1 MGTFKK
7 IFFSKKTIAL
17 GLVLVILLAV
27 GLYFLINTLSNNFSQ
42 DPDMGLVLGS
52 DSTMLQTPIDGTRPS
67 DHDPKDNAYYAL
79 YKLNQLKS
87 FKSYSEGET
96 ITHVAFASVSQKIK
110 ASRVVN
116 NGEVYKESLSHSP
129 FKGVGVRNYI
139 KGENY
144 VTLNASSVK
153 SIDDVTWDTTAKKIS
168 KTDYVNLYGYVPS
181 GITSYIFSEDTILN
195 AEYLGEENGVFSYR
209 YELDTVKSVAKLA
222 LEMRTMAGTASLPI
236 FERAF
241 VTIKMDKDWKVL
253 STTTDCTYK
262 VDMLGGVTC
271 NEAVTEIFTNH
282 GEDVEIPNGDFFRS
296 YVDDEIESVTPSEKT
311 ASDYLMAGFGD
322 YIMGIKPLKVSLN
335 IVSTDEKLPLSVEA
349 NAIIN
354 INMNDLSN
362 LSAFIEVEELVYDD
376 FTFED
381 INVAYKNNDIYLKWK
396 DIKAKANIDAT
407 ITKLQSLLPLFG
419 VELPTLDFG
428 EIDTETLL
436 SGATVTKDGTNV
448 AVNLPLSL
456 DDICLN
462 ATLNFTE
469 DDTITFTGA
478 TAEIFGLDITLT
490 PDESVTI
497 DTTLSGYSDLLT
509 VLDVIDDNGKINLDV
524 SISNTTIQT
533 QISLKPFA
541 IDIKLGDITAKLSD
555 NVVYLNYK
563 DIKAKLALSD
573 INGIIETLS
582 PILSANGVTLPD
594 LSAFNNLDVNSLLNE
609 VISNIETTTTEN
621 GVVISTTVFGYDVA
635 ILLNNAEGK
644 YTIDSISASIDSLNV
659 VIEPTDT
666 SFTAISDTTD
676 YCDISTLLNIIDNNG
691 AISLRVAI
699 GNINALV
706 KINLTNF
713 DIDVFVDDL
722 TIDGIKLGDI
732 TAKLSDN
739 VVHLN
744 YKDIKAKLALDSETI
759 NGILTKLS
767 PIIGADNVNKVTN
780 LFGSFDNIDVNSL
793 LNEVIS
799 NIETTTTENGV
810 VISTTVMDMP
820 ISILLN
826 NANNE
831 YTIGSISASIDSLN
845 VVIEPTDTS
854 FTAIDDLGNYA
865 NIASLLDMIDENNDV
880 YFKLLFSEAEII
892 ATLSL
897 DDLVLTATYDG
908 LKLYVDLKTLDVY
921 LNYGDEAVLA
931 KANLSDVDEILQ
943 KIKPILNKFM
953 DVTSFDGLN
962 VSAITSINVQD
973 ILNSITVNE
982 MDNKLTVSLSINGVN
997 VNAVFGTTDG
1007 LRLDELNVTM
1017 GEKFSISASII
1028 TKPDDYKIPE
1038 FDFNLE
1044 YSDAKALVEEFS
1056 GIIESILYTNS
1067 LNVKIGGSITSGDT
1081 VFTIVD
1087 SNITI
1092 AGLSSAPKA
1101 NASIVLEQKNTVTGE
1116 TFNHTVTLI
1125 YLDPSLVDEG
1135 AVNVYFTYD
1144 NSLDGDSK
1152 LEGTFTTTKASD
1164 TLAILKEIYKQ
1175 MPDLQT
1181 SLEGILTPDE
1191 NGYPTLPKFEF
1202 SVEELIKSISYKDGL
1217 LSGTLDTSVIMS
1229 SLPKQLGAE
1238 ITRTENSLDVNI
1250 PNFDFGGTNV
1260 QLGVNVSV
1268 PDTTDVTDDTFSFDA
1283 TNASDFSS
1291 IHLLLETLAN
1301 TATNRSFH
1309 ITGNIG
1315 AGIGELTIAPDAIKL
1330 DVKLD
1335 VDDNGLTFAKVVI
1348 ERTHVEL
1355 FFGAIQAWEDYDG
1368 VSTLYYDAEN
1378 GLIHVEIMS
1387 RTKKTEK
1394 VQTGTIWGLP
1404 IYDEITTYPETYTYY
1419 TYTVEEYTANLMDRI
1434 FELLPLKSTWVDL
1447 INKETSKEDTNT
1459 TSTATIENTLK
1470 KYSYGANKEGEM
1482 TFTLN
1487 LDLAPLTKDVGLTNV
1502 YITHDNESMSLKG
1515 LTADTTIANILTINL
1530 SAEMKNQSKDLQGV
1544 KEEIAS
1550 VKSLFPAPTKSN

>member
-1 MGTFKK
+1 
-7 IFFSKKTIAL
+7 
-17 GLVLVILLAV
+17 
-27 GLYFLINTLSNNFSQ
+27 
-42 DPDMGLVLGS
+42 
-52 DSTMLQTPIDGTRPS
+52 
-67 DHDPKDNAYYAL
+67 
-79 YKLNQLKS
+79 
-87 FKSYSEGET
+87 
-96 ITHVAFASVSQKIK
+96 
-110 ASRVVN
+110 
-116 NGEVYKESLSHSP
+116 
-129 FKGVGVRNYI
+129 
-139 KGENY
+139 
-144 VTLNASSVK
+144 
-153 SIDDVTWDTTAKKIS
+153 
-168 KTDYVNLYGYVPS
+168 
-181 GITSYIFSEDTILN
+181 
-195 AEYLGEENGVFSYR
+195 
-209 YELDTVKSVAKLA
+209 
-222 LEMRTMAGTASLPI
+222 
-236 FERAF
+236 
-241 VTIKMDKDWKVL
+241 
-253 STTTDCTYK
+253 
-262 VDMLGGVTC
+262 
-271 NEAVTEIFTNH
+271 
-282 GEDVEIPNGDFFRS
+282 
-296 YVDDEIESVTPSEKT
+296 
-311 ASDYLMAGFGD
+311 
-322 YIMGIKPLKVSLN
+322 
-335 IVSTDEKLPLSVEA
+335 
-349 NAIIN
+349 
-354 INMNDLSN
+354 
-362 LSAFIEVEELVYDD
+362 
-376 FTFED
+376 
-381 INVAYKNNDIYLKWK
+381 
-396 DIKAKANIDAT
+396 
-407 ITKLQSLLPLFG
+407 
-419 VELPTLDFG
+419 
-428 EIDTETLL
+428 
-436 SGATVTKDGTNV
+436 
-448 AVNLPLSL
+448 
-456 DDICLN
+456 
-462 ATLNFTE
+462 
-469 DDTITFTGA
+469 
-478 TAEIFGLDITLT
+478 
-490 PDESVTI
+490 
-497 DTTLSGYSDLLT
+497 
-509 VLDVIDDNGKINLDV
+509 
-524 SISNTTIQT
+524 
-533 QISLKPFA
+533 
-541 IDIKLGDITAKLSD
+541 
-555 NVVYLNYK
+555 
-563 DIKAKLALSD
+563 
-573 INGIIETLS
+573 
-582 PILSANGVTLPD
+582 
-594 LSAFNNLDVNSLLNE
+594 
-609 VISNIETTTTEN
+609 
-621 GVVISTTVFGYDVA
+621 
-635 ILLNNAEGK
+635 
-644 YTIDSISASIDSLNV
+644 
-659 VIEPTDT
+659 
-666 SFTAISDTTD
+666 
-676 YCDISTLLNIIDNNG
+676 
-691 AISLRVAI
+691 
-699 GNINALV
+699 
-706 KINLTNF
+706 
-713 DIDVFVDDL
+713 
-722 TIDGIKLGDI
+722 
-732 TAKLSDN
+732 
-739 VVHLN
+739 
-744 YKDIKAKLALDSETI
+744 
-759 NGILTKLS
+759 
-767 PIIGADNVNKVTN
+767 
-780 LFGSFDNIDVNSL
+780 
-793 LNEVIS
+793 
-799 NIETTTTENGV
+799 
-810 VISTTVMDMP
+810 MDMP
-820 ISILLN
+820 INILLN

-831 YTIGSISASIDSLN
+831 YTIGSISVSIDNLD

-1164 TLAILKEIYKQ
+1164 TWAILKEIYKQ

-1315 AGIGELTIAPDAIKL
+1315 ASIANTSLNIAPDAIKL

-1355 FFGAIQAWEDYDG
+1355 LLGAIQAWEDYDG

-1394 VQTGTIWGLP
+1394 VQTGTFLGWP

-1470 KYSYGANKEGEM
+1470 KYSYGANGANKAGEM

-1502 YITHDNESMSLKG
+1502 YITHDSESMSLKG